1 ERAAREAD
9 VANAR
14 RQHQRAAELLAGGA
28 ISRQEL
34 EQAET
39 ALQTAEARLQSLQAQ
54 VQQQQVQLRYFTVA
68 APAAGVIG
76 DVPVRVGNQVS
87 PQTILTTI
95 DQNDTLEANV
105 SVPIERAASLRIGL
119 PVRILSSDGAPLAS
133 TTVSFVSPRVEDQ
146 TQSILVK
153 AQVRNP
159 DGQLRPSQYIRARI
173 VWKSYQSLVIP
184 VTAVLR
190 I

>member
-68 APAAGVIG
+68 APTAGVIG

-95 DQNDTLEANV
+95 DQNDVLELYV
-105 SVPIERAASLRIGL
+105 SVPVERAGDLRNGL
-119 PVRILSSDGAPLAS
+119 PIVILSSDGADTLGR
-133 TTVSFVSPRVEDQ
+133 TVVNFISPHVDDQ
-146 TQSILVK
+146 TQSVLV
-153 AQVRNP
+153 
-159 DGQLRPSQYIRARI
+159 
-173 VWKSYQSLVIP
+173 
-184 VTAVLR
+184 
-190 I
+190 